1 MGETGNNFHGE
12 WGLYNPLE
20 IETKT
25 FLEFGPLLED
35 AKNRLASLSAHH
47 YSISPLKS
55 IWLNRVLPEIFSH
68 ILLFINT
75 TRHHPL

>member
-35 AKNRLASLSAHH
+35 VSLLS
-47 YSISPLKS
+47 
-55 IWLNRVLPEIFSH
+55 LPIIIQFP
-68 ILLFINT
+68 
-75 TRHHPL
+75 R